1 MLNMSSFPSMA
12 AICTSEDFSIV
23 IQNHILCYFPSKFS
37 LSLHCK
43 NAYKEGFVYSLFQA
57 LSQGCSP
64 PLSLCIFC
72 PLPVCLNLHLVSRH
86 LFGSSL
92 RQEPNLLSRCIQHL
106 DPCPWLMLTLHT
118 SNSIWYFL
126 ILSPFLKRGVRLVF
140 YKVCLLGYLFCML
153 LQLWHKSSGPVTG
166 GFT

>member
-12 AICTSEDFSIV
+12 ALCMSYKITYYVIFLQNFPWACTARMPTKKFLSTA
-23 IQNHILCYFPSKFS
+23 CCRYF
-37 LSLHCK
+37 
-43 NAYKEGFVYSLFQA
+43 

-72 PLPVCLNLHLVSRH
+72 PLPVCLNLHLLSWP

-92 RQEPNLLSRCIQHL
+92 RQEPNLLARRIQHL
-106 DPCPWLMLTLHT
+106 GPCPWLMLTLHT

-140 YKVCLLGYLFCML
+140 YKVHLLGYLFCML
-153 LQLWHKSSGPVTG
+153 LQLWHKSSGPVTW